1 MKIKMQLLCC
11 LIVIL
16 LLSTACMST
25 GTTTTTTPSQTTVP
39 STTTTTTPSQMTA
52 PSTASL
58 SVYSRSEV
66 DKVEIIHSGK
76 EGKHSVV
83 TDPMQLDALF
93 DLFQNTLGE
102 YLGTVKGFYGG
113 QIALVLYKQDE
124 AVGRVWVTVDGGY
137 FAMDRYREWD
147 TVRYYESRYSL
158 TTAQAKKYVTWAE
171 QFSYA

>member
-1 MKIKMQLLCC
+1 MKLKIFCY

-16 LLSTACMST
+16 LISTACVPTEFVSQT
-25 GTTTTTTPSQTTVP
+25 TSKTDVPTTTTTTP
-39 STTTTTTPSQMTA
+39 TPSDA
-52 PSTASL
+52 SIPSSVSL

-66 DKVEIIHSGK
+66 DTVEIIHSGK

-93 DLFQNTLGE
+93 DLFQNTSGE

-113 QIALVLYKQDE
+113 QIALALYKQDE